1 MVVAP
6 GYFKVPM
13 PPFSKPQP
21 GTGINWDHPLSQGLV
36 SSFPLN
42 EMKGTTLKNYANPA
56 MDMCWDR
63 GATGTVEPTWITQ
76 YKVNGLNWGTP
87 ASTSRRLYLSKT
99 SDGDGTAGNHNIL
112 PWIDFTKGLTVHF
125 WWKVDPLTLATNLPG
140 FFIGDGAG
148 NNFIS
153 CYFRTHTGVW
163 TPQING
169 YDGTNVQL
177 TASQWPFW
185 PTLADI
191 AFEYVM
197 SITASG
203 TLICADSSGGYFEGS
218 RGAFSYPGGG
228 FTPIVL
234 ATWPGMF
241 NSSFTAFKGTL
252 YSFHVWNRGLGPREI
267 KTLMQNPLQ
276 MYNMI
281 SMGGIAGEL
290 TFQPPNVTLVAVPDI
305 ILLGQSSI
313 LTWGSTY
320 ATTLT
325 IDNGVGVVAPPSGNV
340 VVSPLVTTT
349 YTITATNVYGSSIA
363 TATVIVNTG
372 TVDPPH
378 PPPIVDP
385 SDPDPPIDP
394 PANPLGH
401 FRLYQKDCEIRV
413 KQWGSTEGYTSVK
426 PFGGP
431 HFTTGAEI

>member
-1 MVVAP
+1 
-6 GYFKVPM
+6 M
-13 PPFSKPQP
+13 P
-21 GTGINWDHPLSQGLV
+21 V
-36 SSFPLN
+36 
-42 EMKGTTLKNYANPA
+42 
-56 MDMCWDR
+56 
-63 GATGTVEPTWITQ
+63 
-76 YKVNGLNWGTP
+76 
-87 ASTSRRLYLSKT
+87 
-99 SDGDGTAGNHNIL
+99 
-112 PWIDFTKGLTVHF
+112 
-125 WWKVDPLTLATNLPG
+125 
-140 FFIGDGAG
+140 FFIGDGAA
-148 NNFIS
+148 NNYMY
-153 CYFRTHTGVW
+153 CYLRTHTGVW

-169 YDGTNVQL
+169 YDGTTVQL
-177 TASQWPFW
+177 TASEWPFW

-191 AFEYVM
+191 AFEFVL
-197 SITASG
+197 SITAAG
-203 TLICADSSGGYFEGS
+203 ELICADSSGGYFKGT
-218 RGAFSYPGGG
+218 RGAFVYPGGG
-228 FTPIVL
+228 FMPGSTV
-234 ATWPGMF
+234 TWPGMINTDF
-241 NSSFTAFKGTL
+241 IHFKGTM
-252 YSFHVWNRGLGPREI
+252 YAFNVWNRGLGPTEI
-267 KTLMQNPLQ
+267 KSLMQNPLQ

-281 SMGGIAGEL
+281 SMGGLAGEL
-290 TFQPPNVTLVAVPDI
+290 TIHPPNVTLVAVPDT

-313 LTWGSTY
+313 LTWGSTW

-349 YTITATNVYGSSIA
+349 YTITATNVYGSSVA